1 MTSMKTTTHT
11 LPDDPQILQQMV
23 LQMQEKLAQKDTL
36 ILTLQQQLLVLRRRQ
51 FGRSSEQVEKQIHQI
66 ELQLE
71 ELEIQAA
78 QTADVALPGTDRT
91 AIPKRRISLPE
102 HLPRD
107 ERRVESPQSCP
118 DCAGELKHIG
128 DDVSEVLDVV
138 PVSYRVIKI
147 VRPKYSC
154 ACCNTLIQGEAPQ
167 RVVPKGLA
175 SSALLTQVMVD
186 KYLDHQ
192 PLYRQSERMARE
204 GVDIERS
211 TLAGWVGQVSTLIS
225 PLVDAIG
232 KHVKSGHHIYADDTT
247 APTLKP
253 GKGKTQTGRYWTY
266 VRDGRDWNE
275 NAPPAVW
282 LHYSEDR
289 KSLHPTS
296 HLKGYAGSLQTD
308 AYAGYNDVYHKGVA
322 FTGCWAHV
330 RRKFYDITQAGPS
343 PIAEQA
349 ITTIQQLY
357 TIEKAIKNK
366 PPDVR
371 QQVRQQ
377 QSMPILDE
385 LYTWLQATLRTLSK
399 GSGLSKAVRYALNQ
413 WEGLVAYTRNGRA
426 SIDNN
431 TAEHSLRPIA
441 LGRKNYLFAGSVA
454 GGQRAAALYSLL
466 STAKLNGLNPSQYL
480 TAVLKRIGQHPI
492 NQIDELLPWNID
504 LTHTQ
509 TTDAL

>member
-1 MTSMKTTTHT
+1 MKTTTQA
-11 LPDDPQILQQMV
+11 LPDDPQKLQQMV
-23 LQMQEKLAQKDTL
+23 LQMQAQLAQKDTL

-51 FGRSSEQVEKQIHQI
+51 FGRSSEQLDKQIHQI

-71 ELEIQAA
+71 KLETQAA
-78 QTADVALPGTDRT
+78 QTPDVTLPGAEKKDAPKRRVALP
-91 AIPKRRISLPE
+91 S
-102 HLPRD
+102 HLPR
-107 ERRVESPQSCP
+107 EEMRVEPAKTCP
-118 DCAGELKHIG
+118 DCSGELKSVG
-128 DDVSEVLDVV
+128 EDVSEVLDVV
-138 PVSYRVIKI
+138 PASYRVIKI

-154 ACCNTLIQGEAPQ
+154 SCCDTLIQGDAPQ
-167 RVVPKGLA
+167 RVIPKGLA

-232 KHVKSGHHIYADDTT
+232 KHVKNANHIYADDTT

-275 NAPPAVW
+275 SVPPAVW
-282 LHYSEDR
+282 LQYSEDR

-308 AYAGYNDVYHKGVA
+308 AYAGYNDVYHTGVT
-322 FTGCWAHV
+322 FTGCMAHV
-330 RRKFYDITQAGPS
+330 RRKFYDITQSGPS
-343 PIAEQA
+343 PIAEHA
-349 ITTIQQLY
+349 IATIQQLY
-357 TIEKAIKNK
+357 AIEKSIKNK
-366 PPDVR
+366 PPDER
-371 QQVRQQ
+371 QKIRQQ
-377 QSMPILDE
+377 QAIPILDE
-385 LYTWLQATLRTLSK
+385 LHTWLQTTLRTLSK
-399 GSGLSKAVRYALNQ
+399 GSSLSKAVRYALNQ
-413 WEGLVAYTRNGRA
+413 WEGLLAYTQNGQA

-431 TAEHSLRPIA
+431 TAERSLRPIA

-454 GGQRAAALYSLL
+454 AGQRAAALYSLL

-492 NQIDELLPWNID
+492 NRIDELLPWNID
-504 LTHTQ
+504 LTQTH

>member
-1 MTSMKTTTHT
+1 MPGMKTTTNT
-11 LPDDPQILQQMV
+11 LPDDPQTLQQMV
-23 LQMQEKLAQKDTL
+23 VQMQAKLAQKETL
-36 ILTLQQQLLVLRRRQ
+36 ILTLQQALLVLRRRQ

-71 ELEIQAA
+71 ELETQAA
-78 QTADVALPGTDRT
+78 QTADATLPGRDKT

-102 HLPRD
+102 HLPRE

-118 DCAGELKHIG
+118 DC
-128 DDVSEVLDVV
+128 DVSEVLDVV

-154 ACCNTLIQGEAPQ
+154 ACCHTLIQGEAPQ
-167 RVVPKGLA
+167 RVIPKGLA

-232 KHVKSGHHIYADDTT
+232 KHVKNGHHIYADDTT

-308 AYAGYNDVYHKGVA
+308 AYAGYNDVYHKGVT

-343 PIAEQA
+343 PIAAQA

-357 TIEKAIKNK
+357 AIEKTIKNK

-371 QQVRQQ
+371 QQVRQLQ
-377 QSMPILDE
+377 TIPILDE

-426 SIDNN
+426 SVDNN
-431 TAEHSLRPIA
+431 TAERSLRPIA

-466 STAKLNGLNPSQYL
+466 STATLNGLNPSQYL

-492 NQIDELLPWNID
+492 NRVDELLPWNID
-504 LTHTQ
+504 LAYTQ
-509 TTDAL
+509 ATDAL